1 MRKRVLALV
10 ITLAMLMSISP
21 VADNEPLPENEE
33 SDNVFVISNFLDE
46 VAGLAGDGDVEDLS
60 DDVSDEAILPGDDLE
75 EGVEAEGSEE
85 EAVEAVEAEGSD
97 EAEEEDSVVL
107 YPAAGEYTIEGD
119 GVYVEVD
126 DNMYV
131 TFYRVEEDGT
141 KTLMTHRPEPIN
153 PTALPP
159 IAALAWENELPWSVG
174 FGTSNNDFNT
184 GSAKLVSD
192 SSGYVTTGVR
202 SIGPSGVAGYEL
214 AVDDFVVSSAVNTA
228 NVETYFGSGDR
239 LTVTGKSDTLNLT
252 RILVIE
258 TSRKNPGVV
267 SISSQYRYDGVGTLE
282 IARFVEN
289 NYKIYDPLPAGDY
302 LSGHREAGL
311 WTQQGATLIH
321 GRDYTM
327 PVFNTMGVRPTTR
340 MNMERCNQNDL
351 ISRNNWYWG
360 ENGGLPFNDFYG
372 TTVGIFIG
380 SAMPYQIRG
389 MELPTRGSAIAG
401 EHDTAYTW
409 LGWPGRTLEAGEL
422 TDVGVSI
429 VGVHTGD
436 FYNANRQFA
445 QAMAYIP
452 SLEETGIGMESS
464 VAADW
469 LALPDTSTYPDY
481 SWMNTWES
489 WGGNEGFDP
498 TKAMDWADD
507 GTFAAVGVKYLIL
520 DAGWYPRGTIPRGG
534 ASMEMCQRGG
544 EGGYIV
550 QPYKWAGVAERLGMD
565 CETEADAMK
574 VVKGFTD
581 YLHDRGFKVC
591 AWVMPSSVY
600 LFPSDDDNGWN
611 EGMGVTFAEAGAVR
625 DPASIR
631 NLAIDTEFTRA
642 HPDYLATANE
652 ALYNPVTGEL
662 LPGSPR
668 PYYMRQCGYYP
679 QTGTADLCLGN
690 PRVMTEYV
698 DYFCNLMFDEYG
710 FDGLKIDT
718 QWGAQACYAKGHG
731 HDDDPEAGIK
741 NYALYWKKIYDK
753 AKEILGEEPWIK
765 HCCCGTMMNFFNN
778 NGTNRPIAGDA
789 GSNAKKRYS
798 NRMWKGLYG
807 DNAPAVSDSANSASM
822 RNMHGAGLV
831 LETMMYDPTAATWPN
846 DYQKWFYTMSVEEGL
861 SSANYLDLYKY
872 GFDYPEA
879 YAFDKP
885 EEQTKYFSFYA
896 TRNDIEGYLGGLSSN
911 ATPLMLRRDL
921 LNTLELGMAYEGEVE
936 LRGLQP
942 GKMYTVLEYVDNT
955 YIKDHIADEDGVITL
970 DLASHDF
977 DAAGNKFTEVLLL
990 KAIEKEEGP
999 YQFEGNGI
1007 YVEVDE
1013 DMSMTVYRVEEDGE
1027 KTAMTQKPEPIVPT
1041 ALSAGAQAAWSGK
1054 LPWSVGTSYD
1064 KETDNKNF
1072 DAGSAKL
1079 LSDKSGYVTTGKR
1092 SDGTEGDEVAIDDF
1106 SVSDVAFE
1114 TDVETYFGD
1123 GNRMTVTGLSASL
1136 NLKRILVIETSKRN
1150 PGVISVTSKYL
1161 NQSGADLDIARFI
1174 ENNYKI
1180 YDPLPAGQYL
1190 EEHRE
1195 AGLWT
1200 QQGQTLVHGRDYT
1213 FPVFNIFGTMR
1224 TAMLN
1229 QERID
1234 QEDDGNDDDLISRN
1248 NWFWGENGGLPF
1260 NDFYGSNVGILIG
1273 SAMPHQIRGLELP
1286 TRGSGIEGKHDTAY
1300 TWVGWPGRTLRRA
1313 ELTTVGTSIVGVHSG
1328 DFYMANRQF
1337 AQAMAYIPSLV
1348 DTGIGMESSVPADW
1362 LATPD
1367 TSTYPDYSWMNTWES
1382 WGGNEGFDP
1391 TRAMDWADDGTF
1403 ASMGIKYLILDAGWY
1418 PRGTIARGGATME
1431 MCQRGGEGGYIVQP
1445 YKWEGVADRLGL
1457 PCKTEEDAMKVVKA
1471 FTTYLHNKGF
1481 KVCAWVMPS
1490 SVFLFPSGDDT
1501 GWEANMGISYDQ
1513 AGATVDPNNKRNIN
1527 ISTAFTEAHPD
1538 YLVTANEALYDPE
1551 TGELLPGS
1559 PAPYY
1564 VRQCGYYPQSGT
1576 ADLCLGNPRVMTEY
1590 VDYFCNL
1597 MFEEYGFDGLKI
1609 DTQWGAQAC
1618 YAKGHGHDD
1627 NPEAG
1632 IANYALYWKKI
1643 YDKAKEILGEEPWIK
1658 HCCCGTMMNFFNN
1671 NGTNRPIAGDAGS
1684 NAKKRY
1690 SNRMW
1695 KGLYGDNA
1703 PAVSDSA
1710 NRTSMRGMH
1719 GAGLVLET
1727 MMYNPTN
1734 ASWPNDYQ
1742 KWFYS
1747 MSVKEGL
1754 SSANYL
1760 DLYKYGFD
1768 YPEAYAFDKPEE
1780 QTKYFSF
1787 FATRNDVEGYF
1798 GSLADH
1804 GEALR
1809 RDLLNNLE
1817 LEMTYEGEVELRG
1830 LEPKEYYR
1838 IYDYS
1843 HYVDEEGEG
1852 EGIGEGKG
1860 EGEGEGEGIGGEG
1873 RGEEGRGEELEAGED
1888 ADLIIEADEYGIST
1902 IYTEFTEVLLLKA
1915 IQVQAHSVIFIVDGD
1930 IYSDIYTIHGNPLL
1944 RPEDPIKSGYTF
1956 AGWYQDMGLTQYW
1969 SFDNPV
1975 ISEMTLYAR
1984 WMIFTAPTPSP
1995 PPKVSYGGSQ
2005 LKGAVPVATPTPT
2018 PTEAPGEEPGE
2029 ETSGE
2034 PTPTTTPS
2042 PLPTPTQPSRP
2053 QSSMTDIAPDYW
2065 AVEFIDGLAA
2075 RGIIDGYPMPDGSRE
2090 YRPENDITRLEMA
2103 KLIVASLELE
2113 LIYGYDGSDTFADW
2127 VDVQEW
2133 GRPYMAAAIEAG
2145 IVLGSVEEDG
2155 LYLFPK
2161 NNIIREEMIAM
2172 CARALG
2178 AETPVG
2184 GESDAPDFDTV
2195 SEWAMDSVAFAVEN
2209 GMINLRQGNV
2219 APGANATRSEA
2230 AMILYKLMEYLG
2242 L

>member
-10 ITLAMLMSISP
+10 ITLAMLMSLSP
-21 VADNEPLPENEE
+21 VASAELLPENGEP
-33 SDNVFVISNFLDE
+33 DGVFVISDFFDE
-46 VAGLAGDGDVEDLS
+46 VEGLAEDADNVVLADDASDEVLVGDDGDESVLLGDESVLLGDDTEEVTDIVDAEELEVEDET
-60 DDVSDEAILPGDDLE
+60 DADEA
-75 EGVEAEGSEE
+75 
-85 EAVEAVEAEGSD
+85 
-97 EAEEEDSVVL
+97 VL
-107 YPAAGEYTIEGD
+107 YPVSDVYTIEGD
-119 GVYVEVD
+119 GVFVGVD
-126 DNMYV
+126 ENMYV
-131 TFYRVEEDGT
+131 TFYRVEKDGS
-141 KTLMTHRPEPIN
+141 KTVMTQKPEPID
-153 PTALPP
+153 PTALPE
-159 IAALAWENELPWSVG
+159 AAATAWEDKLPWSVG
-174 FGTSNNDFNT
+174 FGTTNNDFNP
-184 GSAKLVSD
+184 GSAKLLSD
-192 SSGYVTTGVR
+192 NSGYVTTGVR
-202 SIGPSGVAGYEL
+202 SVGPSGVAGDEV
-214 AVDDFVVSSAVNTA
+214 AVDDFVVSAGVNVT
-228 NVETYFGSGDR
+228 NVETYFGPGDR
-239 LTVTGKSDTLNLT
+239 LTVTGKSETLNLT

-258 TSRKNPGVV
+258 TSDRNPGVV
-267 SISSQYRYDGVGTLE
+267 SISSQYRYDGEGTLD

-289 NYKIYDPLPAGDY
+289 NYKIYDPLPEGDY
-302 LSGHREAGL
+302 LEDHREAGL
-311 WTQQGATLIH
+311 WTQQGATLVH

-327 PVFNTMGVRPTTR
+327 PVYNTMGVRPTTR
-340 MNMERCNQNDL
+340 LNMERCTANDL

-380 SAMPYQIRG
+380 SAMPHQIRG

-429 VGVHTGD
+429 VGVHSGD

-452 SLEETGIGMESS
+452 SLVETGIGMESS

-469 LALPDTSTYPDY
+469 LALPDPSTYPDY

-498 TKAMDWADD
+498 TRAMDWADD

-520 DAGWYPRGTIPRGG
+520 DAGWYPRGTIARGG

-611 EGMGVTFAEAGAVR
+611 EGMGVTFAEVGAVR

-631 NLAIDTEFTRA
+631 NLAIDTEFTLA

-662 LPGSPR
+662 LPESPR

-765 HCCCGTMMNFFNN
+765 HCCCGTQMNFFNN

-807 DNAPAVSDSANSASM
+807 DNAPAVSDSASSTSM

-831 LETMMYDPTAATWPN
+831 LETMMYNPTAASWPN

-861 SSANYLDLYKY
+861 SSGYYLDLYKF

-885 EEQTKYFSFYA
+885 ERNTRYYSFFASRNAITSYVGGSNNNPAEA
-896 TRNDIEGYLGGLSSN
+896 TMTYSG
-911 ATPLMLRRDL
+911 PL
-921 LNTLELGMAYEGEVE
+921 E
-936 LRGLQP
+936 LRGLEP
-942 GKMYTVLEYVDNT
+942 GKKYTVLEYVDNT
-955 YIKDHIADEDGVITL
+955 YIKDHIADEDGIITL
-970 DLASHDF
+970 DLTSHDF
-977 DAAGNKFTEVLLL
+977 DAVGNEFTQQLLL
-990 KAIEKEEGP
+990 KTIEKEEGP
-999 YQFEGNGI
+999 YPFEGDGI

-1041 ALSAGAQAAWSGK
+1041 ALSAEVQAAWNGK
-1054 LPWSVGTSYD
+1054 LPWSVGTEMKKD
-1064 KETDNKNF
+1064 HDDENF
-1072 DAGSAKL
+1072 DVGSAKL

-1106 SVSDVAFE
+1106 LVSEVAFE

-1123 GNRMTVTGLSASL
+1123 GNRLTVTGISASL
-1136 NLKRILVIETSKRN
+1136 NLKRILVIETSERN

-1161 NQSGADLDIARFI
+1161 NQSGADIDIARFV

-1180 YDPLPAGQYL
+1180 YDPLPEEQYL

-1213 FPVFNIFGTMR
+1213 FPVFNIFGTMQ

-1234 QEDDGNDDDLISRN
+1234 QEDDGNDYDLISRN

-1300 TWVGWPGRTLRRA
+1300 TWVGWPGRTLKRA

-1348 DTGIGMESSVPADW
+1348 ETGIGMESSVAADW

-1445 YKWEGVADRLGL
+1445 YKWAGVAERLNL
-1457 PCKTEEDAMKVVKA
+1457 PCETEEDAIKVVKA
-1471 FTTYLHNKGF
+1471 FTTYLHEKGF

-1490 SVFLFPSGDDT
+1490 SVYLFPSGDDT
-1501 GWEANMGISYDQ
+1501 GWEANMGISYDD
-1513 AGATVDPNNKRNIN
+1513 AGAKIDPDNKRNIN
-1527 ISTAFTEAHPD
+1527 ISTTFTEAHPD

-1551 TGELLPGS
+1551 TGELLPDS
-1559 PAPYY
+1559 PDPYY

-1597 MFEEYGFDGLKI
+1597 MFDEYGFDGLKI

-1627 NPEAG
+1627 DPEAG

-1643 YDKAKEILGEEPWIK
+1643 YDKAKDILGEEPWIK

-1734 ASWPNDYQ
+1734 ATWPNDYQ
-1742 KWFYS
+1742 KWFYT
-1747 MSVKEGL
+1747 MSVEEGL
-1754 SSANYL
+1754 SRANYL

-1768 YPEAYAFDKPEE
+1768 YPEVYAFDKPEE

-1787 FATRNDVEGYF
+1787 FATRNDVNGYL
-1798 GSLADH
+1798 GLL
-1804 GEALR
+1804 GNGTLLR
-1809 RDLLNNLE
+1809 RNALSNLE
-1817 LEMTYEGEVELRG
+1817 LEMTYEGEIELRG
-1830 LEPKEYYR
+1830 LEPGEFYL

-1843 HYVDEEGEG
+1843 HYVDEEEG
-1852 EGIGEGKG
+1852 FEV
-1860 EGEGEGEGIGGEG
+1860 
-1873 RGEEGRGEELEAGED
+1873 GED
-1888 ADLIIEADEYGIST
+1888 AVLLLDADEDGIIT
-1902 IYTEFTEVLLLKA
+1902 LYTEFTEVLLLKA
-1915 IQVQAHSVIFIVDGD
+1915 IQVEVHWVNFVSDGD
-1930 IYSDIYTIHGNPLL
+1930 IYADGLTIHGAPLV

-1956 AGWYQDMGLTQYW
+1956 GGWYLDTALTQAW
-1969 SFDNPV
+1969 NFNNNVSND
-1975 ISEMTLYAR
+1975 ITLYAK
-1984 WMIFTAPTPSP
+1984 WTAIVTPPLPTPRGN
-1995 PPKVSYGGSQ
+1995 YGGSQ
-2005 LKGAVPVATPTPT
+2005 LKGAVPVATPTPS
-2018 PTEAPGEEPGE
+2018 EAPGEELGE
-2029 ETSGE
+2029 ELGE
-2034 PTPTTTPS
+2034 DQETP
-2042 PLPTPTQPSRP
+2042 PLGQPSRP
-2053 QSSMTDIAPDYW
+2053 QSLMTDIAPDYW
-2065 AVEFIDGLAA
+2065 AAEFIDGLVA
-2075 RGIIDGYPMPDGSRE
+2075 RGIVDGYPMPDDTVE
-2090 YRPENDITRLEMA
+2090 YRPENDITRLEMV

-2113 LIYGYDGSDTFADW
+2113 LIYDYDGSDTFADW
-2127 VDVQEW
+2127 FDVQEW

-2145 IVLGSVEEDG
+2145 IVLGSAEEDG
-2155 LYLFPK
+2155 LYLNPDD
-2161 NNIIREEMIAM
+2161 NIIREEMIAM
-2172 CARALG
+2172 CVRALG
-2178 AETPVG
+2178 AEVPEG
-2184 GESDAPDFDTV
+2184 GECDAPDFEAV
-2195 SEWAMDSVAFAVEN
+2195 SEWAMDDVAFAVEN
-2209 GMINLRQGNV
+2209 AMINLRQGNV
-2219 APGANATRSEA
+2219 APASNATRAEA
-2230 AMILYKLMEYLG
+2230 AMILYRLIVYLG